1 MNAPILEATNLCR
14 AYPVA
19 EEPVSALRSVSLT
32 LHRGD
37 FVAVMGP
44 SGCGKSTLLQLCG
57 AMDRP
62 DSGNLWIEGRD
73 VATLSDGD
81 LTKLRRERVGFVFQ
95 FFNLLPT
102 LTVLENIAM
111 PLLLAR
117 RPEAEA
123 NAQARV
129 LAERVGIAH
138 RLSHFPAQIS
148 GGEAQRAAVARAVV
162 HEPALLI
169 ADEPTG
175 SLDSSNG
182 QGILEL
188 LTELNRD
195 LKIAILMATHDAQ
208 VAAAAQTMIQMKDGR
223 ILMES

>member
-1 MNAPILEATNLCR
+1 M
-14 AYPVA
+14 A

-117 RPEAEA
+117 MPEAEA
-123 NAQARV
+123 NARARV

-208 VAAAAQTMIQMKDGR
+208 VAAAAQTKIQMKDGR

>member
-1 MNAPILEATNLCR
+1 M
-14 AYPVA
+14 A

-62 DSGNLWIEGRD
+62 DSGNLRVEGRD

-117 RPEAEA
+117 MPEAEA
-123 NAQARV
+123 NARARV

-148 GGEAQRAAVARAVV
+148 GGEAQRAAVARAVM

-208 VAAAAQTMIQMKDGR
+208 VAAAAQTKIQMKDGR
-223 ILMES
+223 ILSES

>member
-1 MNAPILEATNLCR
+1 
-14 AYPVA
+14 VA

-117 RPEAEA
+117 MPEAEA
-123 NAQARV
+123 NARARV

>member
-1 MNAPILEATNLCR
+1 M
-14 AYPVA
+14 A

-62 DSGNLWIEGRD
+62 DSGNLRIEGRD

-117 RPEAEA
+117 MPEAEA
-123 NAQARV
+123 NARARV

-208 VAAAAQTMIQMKDGR
+208 VAAAAQTKIQMKDGR

>member
-1 MNAPILEATNLCR
+1 M
-14 AYPVA
+14 A

-117 RPEAEA
+117 MPEAEA
-123 NAQARV
+123 NARARV

-138 RLSHFPAQIS
+138 RLSHFPVQIS

-208 VAAAAQTMIQMKDGR
+208 VAAAAQTKIQMKDGR

>member
-1 MNAPILEATNLCR
+1 M
-14 AYPVA
+14 A

>member
-1 MNAPILEATNLCR
+1 M
-14 AYPVA
+14 A

-117 RPEAEA
+117 MPEAEA
-123 NAQARV
+123 NARARV

-138 RLSHFPAQIS
+138 RLSHFPVQIS

-208 VAAAAQTMIQMKDGR
+208 VAAAAQTKIQMKDGC
-223 ILMES
+223 ILSES